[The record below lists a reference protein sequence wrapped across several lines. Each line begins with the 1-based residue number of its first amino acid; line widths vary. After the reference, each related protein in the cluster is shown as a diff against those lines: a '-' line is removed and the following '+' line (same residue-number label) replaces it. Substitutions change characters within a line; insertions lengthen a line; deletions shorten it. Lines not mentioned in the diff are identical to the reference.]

1 MGEYTTE
8 VTAEKAILIAVETR
22 QQKEAKTKEYLLE
35 LEFLTRTAG
44 AEVIKSFVQRLEH
57 PNPKT
62 YLGTGKLEE
71 VRLYVEENKPDMA
84 IFDDELS
91 GSQIRNLEEE
101 LKVKIIDRSALILD
115 IFAHNART
123 AQARTQV
130 ELAQSQYLL
139 PRLTRLW
146 THLEKQRGGIGMK
159 GPGEK
164 EIETDRRVIRDKI
177 SKLKEKLLEID
188 KQNSM
193 QRKSR
198 HGMKRVSLVGY
209 TNVGKSTI
217 MNLLAKSELLAENKL
232 FATLDAT
239 TRKVAWQTE
248 DMTKPPLP
256 FLISDTV
263 GFIRK
268 LPHQLV
274 ESFKSTLDEVV
285 ESDLLLHV
293 VDVSHP
299 GFEEQM
305 TVVKNT
311 LLEIGA
317 GNKPVIMVFNKI
329 DQYNPEPTHED
340 IFEDQTLYSIEEL
353 RKSWMAKEHFPM
365 VFISAVEKT
374 NIEELKSL
382 MMKSL
387 TS

>member
-8 VTAEKAILIAVETR
+8 IAAEKAILVAVETR
-22 QQKEAKTKEYLLE
+22 QQKESKTKEYLDE

-44 AEVIKSFVQRLEH
+44 AEVIKTFVQRLEY

-71 VRLYVEENKPDMA
+71 VRLFVEEHKPDMA

-177 SKLKEKLLEID
+177 AKLKDKLLEID
-188 KQNSM
+188 KQNAM

-198 HGMKRVSLVGY
+198 HGMKVSL
-209 TNVGKSTI
+209 
-217 MNLLAKSELLAENKL
+217 
-232 FATLDAT
+232 
-239 TRKVAWQTE
+239 W
-248 DMTKPPLP
+248 
-256 FLISDTV
+256 
-263 GFIRK
+263 
-268 LPHQLV
+268 
-274 ESFKSTLDEVV
+274 
-285 ESDLLLHV
+285 
-293 VDVSHP
+293 
-299 GFEEQM
+299 
-305 TVVKNT
+305 
-311 LLEIGA
+311 
-317 GNKPVIMVFNKI
+317 
-329 DQYNPEPTHED
+329 
-340 IFEDQTLYSIEEL
+340 
-353 RKSWMAKEHFPM
+353 
-365 VFISAVEKT
+365 
-374 NIEELKSL
+374 
-382 MMKSL
+382 
-387 TS
+387 